1 MNRALKVSD
10 AVPYASRIDLSRYDR
25 APELTCDE
33 RRIAS
38 RWAAPERPVITK
50 RQLPRLYAPLADV
63 LSHHGIAQS
72 ERSTT
77 IKIVLV
83 EVGRSKRAYWGWS
96 EQQWLALIN
105 SQAKMTRT
113 LLATAYLLSGFK
125 RFYDVERNAHLLVTA
140 RLVFGRDV
148 FDQECGRLM
157 TALEWVGFKCRSMR
171 SFMPSVIAAAALEGD
186 DPRLERFD
194 NALLERVRSL
204 YRGPIGK
211 RIIMLTNGLAALGL
225 VQQPV
230 RFRVYES
237 RRGEEPGDIHP
248 EWMDWCRR
256 WLQTSTLRE
265 RSRQASYNALLRVGV
280 WLAKTHPE
288 VTGPE
293 QWTVDICAE
302 FVAAVDR
309 LVIGEWS
316 CSSFDYRFVPSVGK
330 PLRPQSKIFA
340 LQVVRRFLADAQNW
354 EWVRLRCNPRY
365 HLATPRTIL
374 QHCKVDPRTID
385 DAIWL
390 KLVWASLNLT
400 PSDLRNERRYSFE
413 LLKAVAVVWTH
424 AGLRSNEIVRLR
436 LGCVRTQGE
445 DIVDDSG
452 EITGADRVCYL
463 DVPAGKT
470 SAGYTKPVNIAVRT
484 FIEDWAR
491 IRPKQHPQLDRRT
504 GEMAN
509 FLFQVRNRTLDS
521 RIVNNTLIP
530 ALCAKAGVNMEDS
543 RGRITSHR
551 GRASA
556 VTALASV
563 PKGMTLIELAEWCGH
578 RSPQSTMHYIR
589 VKPTRLAS
597 AFAQADQLAHMIEV
611 FIDHDAVVSGAAQD
625 GAPYKYYDLGDSY
638 CTNPF
643 WTTCPHRMACVGCDF
658 NLPKS
663 SAKGA
668 ALAAR
673 SSLTRLLE
681 EVPLSPDERAAVEGD
696 ADKLDR
702 LLVRLK
708 DVPALDGK
716 TPVQIRQA
724 SEQRDEGVTKRGR
737 SPTAVRTSSQVKAV
751 SDLPTSTDGR

>member
-1 MNRALKVSD
+1 MNRALKLSD
-10 AVPYASRIDLSRYDR
+10 AVPYTSRIDLSRYDR

-63 LSHHGIAQS
+63 LSHHGIAES

-77 IKIVLV
+77 IKIVFV
-83 EVGRSKRAYWGWS
+83 EVGRSKQPYWGWS
-96 EQQWLALIN
+96 DDQWLALIN
-105 SQAKMTRT
+105 RQSTRT
-113 LLATAYLLSGFK
+113 GLLLATAYLLSGFK

-140 RLVFGRDV
+140 RVVFGRDV
-148 FDQECGRLM
+148 FDRECGRLM
-157 TALEWVGFKCRSMR
+157 TALDRVGFKCSSMR
-171 SFMPSVIAAAALEGD
+171 SFMPSVIAAVALEGD
-186 DPRLERFD
+186 DPRLDRFD
-194 NALLERVRSL
+194 DALLERVRGL
-204 YRGPIGK
+204 YRGPIRK

-230 RFRVYES
+230 RFRIYPS

-265 RSRQASYNALLRVGV
+265 RSRQASYNALMRVGV
-280 WLAKTHPE
+280 WLGKTRPE
-288 VTGPE
+288 VIGPE
-293 QWTVDICAE
+293 QWTVEVCAE
-302 FVAAVDR
+302 FVSAVDR

-316 CSSFDYRFVPSVGK
+316 CSSFDYRFVRGVGK
-330 PLRPQSKIFA
+330 PLRPQSKIFV
-340 LQVVRRFLADAQNW
+340 LQVMRRFLADAQNW
-354 EWVRLRCNPRY
+354 EWVRLRCNPRH
-365 HLATPRTIL
+365 HLATPRGIL
-374 QHCKVDPRTID
+374 RHCKVDPRTID
-385 DAIWL
+385 DTIWL
-390 KLVWASLNLT
+390 KLIWASLNLT
-400 PSDLRNERRYSFE
+400 QSDLRSERRYSFE
-413 LLKAVAVVWTH
+413 LVKAIAVVWTH

-436 LGCVRTQGE
+436 VGCARTLGD

-452 EITGADRVCYL
+452 QITRADNVCYL

-470 SAGYTKPVNIAVRT
+470 SEGYTKPVNIVVYNA
-484 FIEDWAR
+484 IEAWTR
-491 IRPKQHPQLDRRT
+491 IRPKQQPRLDRRT
-504 GEMAN
+504 GEMVN
-509 FLFQVRNRTLDS
+509 FLFQVRNLTVDD

-530 ALCAKAGVNMEDS
+530 LLCAKAGVGMEDS

-611 FIDHDAVVSGAAQD
+611 FIDHDAVISGAAQN

-668 ALAAR
+668 ALAAQ

-696 ADKLDR
+696 AIKLDR
-702 LLVRLK
+702 LLARLR

-716 TPVQIRQA
+716 TPAQIEQA
-724 SEQRDEGVTKRGR
+724 RPRV
-737 SPTAVRTSSQVKAV
+737 
-751 SDLPTSTDGR
+751 

>member
-1 MNRALKVSD
+1 MRGC
-10 AVPYASRIDLSRYDR
+10 
-25 APELTCDE
+25 E
-33 RRIAS
+33 
-38 RWAAPERPVITK
+38 
-50 RQLPRLYAPLADV
+50 
-63 LSHHGIAQS
+63 
-72 ERSTT
+72 
-77 IKIVLV
+77 
-83 EVGRSKRAYWGWS
+83 
-96 EQQWLALIN
+96 
-105 SQAKMTRT
+105 
-113 LLATAYLLSGFK
+113 AT
-125 RFYDVERNAHLLVTA
+125 
-140 RLVFGRDV
+140 
-148 FDQECGRLM
+148 
-157 TALEWVGFKCRSMR
+157 R
-171 SFMPSVIAAAALEGD
+171 SFAFGWDAL
-186 DPRLERFD
+186 DPK
-194 NALLERVRSL
+194 AS
-204 YRGPIGK
+204 I
-211 RIIMLTNGLAALGL
+211 
-225 VQQPV
+225 
-230 RFRVYES
+230 S
-237 RRGEEPGDIHP
+237 
-248 EWMDWCRR
+248 
-256 WLQTSTLRE
+256 ST
-265 RSRQASYNALLRVGV
+265 
-280 WLAKTHPE
+280 
-288 VTGPE
+288 
-293 QWTVDICAE
+293 I
-302 FVAAVDR
+302 
-309 LVIGEWS
+309 
-316 CSSFDYRFVPSVGK
+316 
-330 PLRPQSKIFA
+330 
-340 LQVVRRFLADAQNW
+340 
-354 EWVRLRCNPRY
+354 
-365 HLATPRTIL
+365 
-374 QHCKVDPRTID
+374 
-385 DAIWL
+385 
-390 KLVWASLNLT
+390 
-400 PSDLRNERRYSFE
+400 
-413 LLKAVAVVWTH
+413 
-424 AGLRSNEIVRLR
+424 
-436 LGCVRTQGE
+436 
-445 DIVDDSG
+445 SG
-452 EITGADRVCYL
+452 QITRADRVCYL

-504 GEMAN
+504 GEMVN

-530 ALCAKAGVNMEDS
+530 VLCAKAGVSMEDS

-611 FIDHDAVVSGAAQD
+611 FIDHDAVISGAAQD

-716 TPVQIRQA
+716 TPVQIKQA
-724 SEQRDEGVTKRGR
+724 SEQR
-737 SPTAVRTSSQVKAV
+737 VR
-751 SDLPTSTDGR
+751 

>member
-1 MNRALKVSD
+1 MNRSPQPSD
-10 AVPYASRIDLSRYDR
+10 SLPYARRIDLSRYDR
-25 APELTCDE
+25 TPELTSDE
-33 RRIAS
+33 CQIAS
-38 RWAAPERPVITK
+38 RWAGRERPVITRK
-50 RQLPRLYAPLADV
+50 QLPRLHTPLVDV
-63 LSHHGIAQS
+63 LSSPGIPPA

-77 IKIVLV
+77 IKIMLI
-83 EVGRSKRAYWGWS
+83 EVGRSKQPYWGWS
-96 EQQWLALIN
+96 DDQWLALIN
-105 SQAKMTRT
+105 RQLTRT
-113 LLATAYLLSGFK
+113 GLLLATAYLLSGFK
-125 RFYDVERNAHLLVTA
+125 RFYDVERKAHLLVTA
-140 RLVFGRDV
+140 RVVFGRDV
-148 FDQECGRLM
+148 FDRECGRLM
-157 TALEWVGFKCRSMR
+157 TALDRVGFKCSSMR
-171 SFMPSVIAAAALEGD
+171 SFMPSVIAAVALEGD
-186 DPRLERFD
+186 DPRLDRFD
-194 NALLERVRSL
+194 DALLERVRRL

-230 RFRVYES
+230 RFRIYPS

-265 RSRQASYNALLRVGV
+265 RSRQASYNALMRVGV
-280 WLAKTHPE
+280 WLGKTHPE
-288 VTGPE
+288 VIGPE
-293 QWTVDICAE
+293 QWTVEVCAE

-316 CSSFDYRFVPSVGK
+316 CSSFDYRSVRGVGK
-330 PLRPQSKIFA
+330 PLRPQSKIFV
-340 LQVVRRFLADAQNW
+340 LQVMRRFLADAQNW

-365 HLATPRTIL
+365 HLATPRGIL

-390 KLVWASLNLT
+390 KLIWASLNLA
-400 PSDLRNERRYSFE
+400 PSELRNEPRYSFE
-413 LLKAVAVVWTH
+413 LVKAIAVVWTH
-424 AGLRSNEIVRLR
+424 AGLRSNEILRLR
-436 LGCVRTQGE
+436 VGCARTQGD

-452 EITGADRVCYL
+452 QVTRADSVCYL

-470 SAGYTKPVNIAVRT
+470 SEGYTKPVNIVVHNA
-484 FIEDWAR
+484 IEAWTR
-491 IRPKQHPQLDRRT
+491 IRPKQQPRLDRRT
-504 GEMAN
+504 GEMVN
-509 FLFQVRNRTLDS
+509 FLFQVRNRTVDS
-521 RIVNNTLIP
+521 RIMNNTLIP
-530 ALCAKAGVNMEDS
+530 LLCAKAGVSMQDS

-611 FIDHDAVVSGAAQD
+611 FIDHDAVISGAAQN

-696 ADKLDR
+696 AINLDR
-702 LLVRLK
+702 LLARLR

-716 TPVQIRQA
+716 TPAQIEQA
-724 SEQRDEGVTKRGR
+724 RPR
-737 SPTAVRTSSQVKAV
+737 A
-751 SDLPTSTDGR
+751 

>member
-63 LSHHGIAQS
+63 LSHHGIAES

-77 IKIVLV
+77 IKIVFV
-83 EVGRSKRAYWGWS
+83 EVGRSKQPYWGWS
-96 EQQWLALIN
+96 DDQWLALIN
-105 SQAKMTRT
+105 RQSTRT
-113 LLATAYLLSGFK
+113 GLLLATAYLLSGFK

-140 RLVFGRDV
+140 RVVFGRDV
-148 FDQECGRLM
+148 FDRECGRLM
-157 TALEWVGFKCRSMR
+157 TALDRVGFKCSSMR
-171 SFMPSVIAAAALEGD
+171 SFMPSVIAAVALEGD
-186 DPRLERFD
+186 DPRLDRFD
-194 NALLERVRSL
+194 DALLERVRGL

-230 RFRVYES
+230 RFRIYPS

-265 RSRQASYNALLRVGV
+265 RSRQASYNALMRVGV
-280 WLAKTHPE
+280 WLGKTRPE
-288 VTGPE
+288 VIGPE
-293 QWTVDICAE
+293 QWTVEVCAE
-302 FVAAVDR
+302 FVSAVDR

-316 CSSFDYRFVPSVGK
+316 CSSFDYRFVRGVGK
-330 PLRPQSKIFA
+330 PLRPQSKIFV
-340 LQVVRRFLADAQNW
+340 LQVMRRFLADAQNW
-354 EWVRLRCNPRY
+354 EWVRLRCNPRH
-365 HLATPRTIL
+365 HLATPRGIL
-374 QHCKVDPRTID
+374 RHCKVDPRTID
-385 DAIWL
+385 DTIWL
-390 KLVWASLNLT
+390 KLIWASLNLT
-400 PSDLRNERRYSFE
+400 QSDLRSERRYSFE
-413 LLKAVAVVWTH
+413 LVKAIAVVWTH

-436 LGCVRTQGE
+436 VGCARTLGD

-452 EITGADRVCYL
+452 QITRADNVCYL

-470 SAGYTKPVNIAVRT
+470 SEGYTKPVNIVVYNA
-484 FIEDWAR
+484 IEAWTR
-491 IRPKQHPQLDRRT
+491 IRPKQQPRLDRRT
-504 GEMAN
+504 GEMVN
-509 FLFQVRNRTLDS
+509 FLFQVRNLTVDD

-530 ALCAKAGVNMEDS
+530 LLCAKAGVGMEDS

-611 FIDHDAVVSGAAQD
+611 FIDHDAVISGAAQN

-668 ALAAR
+668 ALAAQ

-696 ADKLDR
+696 AIKLDR
-702 LLVRLK
+702 LLARLR

-716 TPVQIRQA
+716 TPAQIEQA
-724 SEQRDEGVTKRGR
+724 RPRV
-737 SPTAVRTSSQVKAV
+737 
-751 SDLPTSTDGR
+751 

>member
-1 MNRALKVSD
+1 MNRSLQPSD
-10 AVPYASRIDLSRYDR
+10 LLPYASRIDLSRYDR
-25 APELTCDE
+25 TPELTPDE
-33 RRIAS
+33 RQIAS
-38 RWAAPERPVITK
+38 RWAGHERPVITK
-50 RQLPRLYAPLADV
+50 RQLPRLYKPLVDV
-63 LSHHGIAQS
+63 LLYLGIPRA
-72 ERSTT
+72 ERSGT
-77 IKIVLV
+77 IKIILI
-83 EVGRSKRAYWGWS
+83 EVGRSKQCYWGWS
-96 EQQWLALIN
+96 DQQWLALIN
-105 SQAKMTRT
+105 SQSTRT
-113 LLATAYLLSGFK
+113 GHLLAAAYLLTGFK
-125 RFYDVERNAHLLVTA
+125 RFYDLKRKAHLLVTA
-140 RLVFGRDV
+140 RGVFRRDV
-148 FDQECGRLM
+148 FDGECGRLM
-157 TALEWVGFKCRSMR
+157 TALDRVGFKCSSMR
-171 SFMPSVIAAAALEGD
+171 SFMPSVIAAVALEGD

-194 NALLERVRSL
+194 RALLERVRRL

-225 VQQPV
+225 VPQPI
-230 RFRVYES
+230 RFRVYAS

-248 EWMDWCRR
+248 EWMNWCRR

-265 RSRQASYNALLRVGV
+265 RSRQASYNALMRVGV
-280 WLAKTHPE
+280 WLGKTHPE
-288 VTGPE
+288 VIGPE
-293 QWTVDICAE
+293 QWTVELCAE

-316 CSSFDYRFVPSVGK
+316 CSSFDYRFVRGVGK
-330 PLRPQSKIFA
+330 PLRPQSKIFV
-340 LQVVRRFLADAQNW
+340 LQVMRRFLADAQNW

-365 HLATPRTIL
+365 HLATPRGIL

-390 KLVWASLNLT
+390 KLIWASLNLT
-400 PSDLRNERRYSFE
+400 RSELRNERRYSFE
-413 LLKAVAVVWTH
+413 LVKAIAVVWTH

-436 LGCVRTQGE
+436 MGCARTPGD

-452 EITGADRVCYL
+452 QVTRADTVCYL

-470 SAGYTKPVNIAVRT
+470 SEGYTKPVNIVVHNA
-484 FIEDWAR
+484 IEAWTR
-491 IRPKQHPQLDRRT
+491 IRPKQQPRLDRRT
-504 GEMAN
+504 GEMVD
-509 FLFQVRNRTLDS
+509 FLFQVRNCTVDS
-521 RIVNNTLIP
+521 RIVNHTLIP
-530 ALCAKAGVNMEDS
+530 LLCAKAGVSIEDS

-611 FIDHDAVVSGAAQD
+611 FIDHDAVISGAAQG

-681 EVPLSPDERAAVEGD
+681 EVPLSPDERAAVDGD
-696 ADKLDR
+696 AIKLDR
-702 LLVRLK
+702 LLARLK

-716 TPVQIRQA
+716 TPAQIEQA
-724 SEQRDEGVTKRGR
+724 RPRV
-737 SPTAVRTSSQVKAV
+737 
-751 SDLPTSTDGR
+751 